1 MKMDETP
8 KRKMLIE
15 MPIPV
20 HSYDVDYMQIVNNTV
35 YVKWFENLRMAIL
48 DKYFPLAEMMKSHNT
63 PILSETIVEYKRS
76 IGLYDKPA
84 GVAWIDELER
94 SRWVARFEISVGGV
108 LYCTGKQT
116 GCYFSLDTRRPTR
129 FPPELLESYA
139 KM

>member
-1 MKMDETP
+1 
-8 KRKMLIE
+8 MLIE

-35 YVKWFENLRMAIL
+35 YVKWFENMRMAIL

-76 IGLYDKPA
+76 IGLGDKPV
-84 GVAWIDELER
+84 GVAWIDEMER
-94 SRWVARFEISVGGV
+94 SRWVARFEIFVGGV
-108 LYCTGKQT
+108 LHCTGKQT
-116 GCYFSLDTRRPTR
+116 GCYFNLDSRRPTR
-129 FPPELLESYA
+129 FPPELLDAYL